1 MIDVRNGGPSSGY
14 ISSGL
19 SGGITLSCVLLLWVN
34 GKVGERRV
42 IFIYMLSQLHR
53 PARGAHISNCYEPCW
68 LNSAT
73 LDPDRRQTSVSKVYN
88 LSSSR

>member
-42 IFIYMLSQLHR
+42 IFIYMLL
-53 PARGAHISNCYEPCW
+53 AIG
-68 LNSAT
+68 
-73 LDPDRRQTSVSKVYN
+73 
-88 LSSSR
+88 SSG